1 MLNHTATRIDV
12 DILLDPLVLELLS
25 GKKQTYSQ
33 EVTHVSREVG
43 KSEVQTGIFPNLV
56 NELSTSLKPPF
67 NFPKLPQRGV
77 KPSQQY
83 RERALKQL
91 ELRRGSQYSQ
101 HPLASP
107 VSDSVYLVYLRM
119 IESVCQ
125 EMDRGASGVGD
136 FSDI

>member
-1 MLNHTATRIDV
+1 MRI
-12 DILLDPLVLELLS
+12 LSSPLVIEAVKRL
-25 GKKQTYSQ
+25 GQTDTHTQ
-33 EVTHVSREVG
+33 THTNFGNQVTRVA
-43 KSEVQTGIFPNLV
+43 KSPIFPIIP
-56 NELSTSLKPPF
+56 ETSTVTFSVTSGHFSL
-67 NFPKLPQRGV
+67 LPDK

-125 EMDRGASGVGD
+125 EMDKEQSAIEMG
-136 FSDI
+136 FSHL